1 MLAGI
6 LAVLA
11 LTLLIGLSLR
21 PGRADAAASGHR
33 FGIAN
38 HRALSGGA
46 NSVAATAGKHG
57 QSPAACAA
65 LLRVRVGSRWNRWN
79 RRRRAKVARAS
90 SACEAT
96 TTPIEPN
103 VQPTSL
109 YWGAWIGS
117 QLTGTE
123 APWDM
128 SAVSRFE
135 AQTGKPVSLIHFASP
150 FSDCSQ
156 SPCTNYSFPTG
167 PMQSIR
173 EHGAIPFFSWSSQST
188 PSSLSEPEYQLS
200 DVISGRYDSYIR
212 KFAEEAKSWSHPFF
226 LRFDWEMNGNWFPWA
241 EGVNGNNP
249 GEYVAAWRHVHDIFT
264 EVGATNATWTW
275 CPNVDPKHEFTDVAE
290 YYPGSQYVD
299 WTCMDGYNWGGNR
312 WMSFDET
319 FSSTYHHIVE
329 QVAPGKPMVLGEVG
343 SAENGGSKSA
353 WISEMLHKLPTQY
366 QSIRGAIWF
375 DKQEEGDWPIESSAS
390 AQNAF
395 ASGISSASYLPN
407 SFGQLGP
414 GTIPVPG

>member
-1 MLAGI
+1 MTIVTGAL
-6 LAVLA
+6 LLA
-11 LTLLIGLSLR
+11 LSIALVLR
-21 PGRADAAASGHR
+21 PGGADAAPGGQRSA
-33 FGIAN
+33 IAN
-38 HRALSGGA
+38 QRALGGA
-46 NSVAATAGKHG
+46 HRVAGPSNASCTQLLKRGKDY
-57 QSPAACAA
+57 
-65 LLRVRVGSRWNRWN
+65 RWGT
-79 RRRRAKVARAS
+79 RRLYRAKIAHGS
-90 SACEAT
+90 SACVGAS
-96 TTPIEPN
+96 PQAS
-103 VQPTSL
+103 VAPTSL

-128 SAVSRFE
+128 GAVSRFE
-135 AQTGKPVSLIHFASP
+135 SQTGKPVSLIHFASP
-150 FSDCSQ
+150 FANCSGGT
-156 SPCTNYSFPTG
+156 CTNYSFPTT
-167 PMQSIR
+167 PMQKIR
-173 EHGAIPFFSWSSQST
+173 EYGAIPFFSWSSQST
-188 PSSLSEPEYQLS
+188 PSSLNEPEYQLS

-212 KFAEEAKSWSHPFF
+212 SFAEEAKAWGHPFF

-275 CPNVDPKHEFTDVAE
+275 CPNVDPKHEHTDVAA

-299 WTCMDGYNWGGNR
+299 WTCLDGYNWGGSR

-329 QVAPGKPMVLGEVG
+329 QVAPGKPMVIGEVG

-353 WISEMLHKLPTQY
+353 WIAEMLQALPTRY
-366 QSIRGAIWF
+366 QAVHGVIWF
-375 DKQEEGDWPIESSAS
+375 DKPEEGNWPIESSPA
-390 AQNAF
+390 AQSSF
-395 ASGISSASYLPN
+395 AAGISSSSYRPN
-407 SFGQLGP
+407 EFSQLGP